1 MFDSGGCETL
11 RRGGSLSRTLLL
23 GLALAAVA
31 SLAGAFGF
39 TSTVLSSDAA
49 VASAPAAVTASFCPC
64 GGGGPCC
71 GFCSPAQRAR

>member
-1 MFDSGGCETL
+1 MCDTCGCETPH
-11 RRGGSLSRTLLL
+11 GGRSLFRTLLL

-49 VASAPAAVTASFCPC
+49 MASAAPAVTPSFCPC
-64 GGGGPCC
+64 GDGRPCC
-71 GFCSPAQRAR
+71 GFCGPAQRGN